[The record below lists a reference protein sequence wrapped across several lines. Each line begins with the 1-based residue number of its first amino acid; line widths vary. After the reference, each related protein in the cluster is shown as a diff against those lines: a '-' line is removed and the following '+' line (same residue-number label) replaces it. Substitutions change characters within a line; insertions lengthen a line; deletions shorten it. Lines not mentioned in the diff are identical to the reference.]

1 MTQVIVNG
9 NAYSD
14 DGGTSRDMQGGGVQ
28 RHLLPMIGDTILEV
42 KAHKA
47 AVQQVAGDF
56 GNVGGAIAAAEQAKL
71 ATEQIADQFG
81 NVAGAIAAAE
91 TAKEQAETAGAQATQ
106 NAGVAA
112 AEAALAQAAKSQ
124 AETARTQAQ
133 GSSSNATSAAAIAG
147 NAATRAELARDS
159 AILNAG
165 LYGSASEALAAGGG
179 TAVAIN
185 AVFAVAASGAVAV
198 QFYRRTGASTYTLL
212 TSMSSESYVAAL
224 AEKQARQAVT
234 YASVAAGLAAVAA
247 GEEFLVKGSGSASE
261 TRHKKLSATT
271 SQELA
276 SNAATQAVQALQ
288 GLIAAAD
295 SAKRAFDFVDLFDRV
310 IATLFADGLFQTRAL
325 QLQGSDAPVEGG
337 EVALAVHDKNGFVPV
352 SFDALQSNLY
362 GVSIRPAADGSI
374 ALVDNNGFVLFYV
387 GPRGIIGGSTT
398 TAVPSAVSAVK
409 LGAQVRTDVM
419 HAACFG
425 QSLSRGLLCDAISLA
440 QLYGNLML
448 AAGVKA
454 LPGEAAYNPAAFA
467 PLLENVVGDEG
478 ETPVAGALNGL
489 VRRVVSG
496 GGVAEQWVFLGSS
509 SGKGGQQVEQLSPGG
524 NSGRFEQTLQI
535 IRDAKAL
542 CDTQGKSYS
551 VWAMHWYQGENNYS
565 ATASDRDAFDYQQRW
580 LTKLW
585 QTMQAEILRITGQ
598 QFLPYLFTYQVA
610 AHRRYAQDHIQIAL
624 AQWRASKAYDDVVL
638 TAPCYIFRTNADNL
652 HLTAESSWLMGEY
665 TARAMHQTMIQ
676 RGGKWR
682 PLEPV
687 AVDWQPTQIKVK
699 FHVPAGQLVIDNA
712 LAATYENAGFILR
725 NGTDAV
731 IAGGITA
738 VAVTARDEI
747 TITTAPGIPAD
758 AKLTYARGKPGD
770 AAHSGPVTGGR
781 GNVRDTAGLF
791 DKATSPLGN
800 EFALHN
806 ACVMFE
812 YSRAVGF

>member
-1 MTQVIVNG
+1 MADEYFDIGGRRWHESDFANGGHRVNMFPLFKLVLQAFANQG
-9 NAYSD
+9 AVPQEVFDARD
-14 DGGTSRDMQGGGVQ
+14 D
-28 RHLLPMIGDTILEV
+28 
-42 KAHKA
+42 
-47 AVQQVAGDF
+47 
-56 GNVGGAIAAAEQAKL
+56 
-71 ATEQIADQFG
+71 
-81 NVAGAIAAAE
+81 
-91 TAKEQAETAGAQATQ
+91 
-106 NAGVAA
+106 
-112 AEAALAQAAKSQ
+112 AQAARGEALNALTDVNTSIGEAEEIVQTVGTAVDQ
-124 AETARTQAQ
+124 AQGYAQAAQTAKGQSEVARTQGQ
-133 GSSSNATSAAAIAG
+133 AAAG
-147 NAATRAELARDS
+147 NAQTAANAALQAQQRAEQARDS
-159 AILNAG
+159 AVLNAG
-165 LYGSASEALAAGGG
+165 LFGSIGEALAAGGG
-179 TAVAIN
+179 SAVAVDE
-185 AVFAVAASGAVAV
+185 VFAVAAAGALAV

-212 TSMSSESYVAAL
+212 SSMSSESYVTAL

-234 YASVAAGLAAVAA
+234 YASVAAGLAAVAV
-247 GEEFLVKGSGSASE
+247 GEEFLVKGSGSTSE

-271 SQELA
+271 SQELS
-276 SNAATQAVQALQ
+276 SNAATAAVQALQ
-288 GLIAAAD
+288 GLIASTGN
-295 SAKRAFDFVDLFDRV
+295 SARAFNFVDRLGFV
-310 IATLFADGLFQTRAL
+310 IASIFSDGLLQTRAL
-325 QLQGSDAPVEGG
+325 QLEGSDAAIKGG
-337 EVALAVHDKNGFVPV
+337 KTALAVHDRNGFIPV

-362 GVSIRPAADGSI
+362 GMSIRPSKDGSI
-374 ALVDNNGFVLFYV
+374 ALVDRNGFVLFYV

-398 TAVPSAVSAVK
+398 TAVPSTVSAVK

-448 AAGVKA
+448 SAGVKA

-489 VRRVVSG
+489 VRRAIAG
-496 GGVAEQWVFLGSS
+496 GGTAEQWVFLGSS

-665 TARAMHQTMIQ
+665 TSRAMHQTMIQ

-687 AVDWQPTQIKVK
+687 AVDWQSTQIKVK

-712 LAATYENAGFILR
+712 LAAIYENAGFILR
-725 NGTDAV
+725 NGADAV

-747 TITTAPGIPAD
+747 TITTAPGIPFD

-770 AAHSGPVTGGR
+770 AAHSGPISGGR
-781 GNVRDTAGLF
+781 GNVRDTAGLY

-812 YSRAVGF
+812 YSRAIGF